1 MFERSDE
8 LPDDIDELKAL
19 TLANA
24 ARADQS
30 ETEAQAARGEILK
43 LKTEVSDLAEVNAAA
58 KVEIARLTSMLKSL
72 QRGHFGK
79 KSEKLGSDADEQ
91 QSFAFE
97 EVETGLE
104 EIGARLAAKVG
115 AKPRSAS
122 PAKPRFPS
130 HLERVEQI
138 VEPAIPPGFEDK
150 ERVKI
155 GEDESFRLDVV
166 RARFRLIVTIRPKY
180 VFKEPAAILQ
190 APAPEHI
197 VEAGLPTEALL
208 AQVAVSKYADGLPL
222 YRQEAIYARDG
233 VELSRSLMAQWMG
246 AVGFH
251 FEPLAAFI
259 LAHIREGERIFADE
273 TTLPTLD
280 PGAGKT
286 KIAWLWAYARDD
298 TPFGGAGPP
307 MVAYRFEDSRSG
319 DCAAR
324 HLGDYRGILQC
335 DGYSGYRKLARDPRA
350 NGLRLAGCWAHL
362 RRRFFELHANGESV
376 VATATVEQM
385 KMLWAVEDEARGQPP
400 EARRAA
406 RRATSVGI
414 VQALFD
420 LWERELPRISG
431 KSKLAEAIRYA
442 RSQRAALL
450 LFLDDGRVEIGGVDN
465 WRGGYRFRGVAVG
478 RQLSLIAGASFR
490 TMAPFPVAA
499 RQTGRAD
506 FPHPAFSRPVRPSL
520 SAGQRAVWGC
530 CKGRASR
537 RDTRSGFG
545 GTRRLFVP
553 RVASTSGG
561 YVDPCTPGQ
570 VHRCP

>member
-1 MFERSDE
+1 MIERSGE
-8 LPDDIDELKAL
+8 LPDDIDELRAL

-30 ETEAQAARGEILK
+30 EANAQAARGEVLK
-43 LKTEVSDLAEVNAAA
+43 LKAEVNDLAEANATA
-58 KVEIARLTSMLKSL
+58 KAEIARLTSILKTL
-72 QRGHFGK
+72 RRGRFGK
-79 KSEKLGSDADEQ
+79 KSEKLGSDEGEQ

-104 EIGARLAAKVG
+104 EIGARLAAKTG
-115 AKPRSAS
+115 AKPRSSS
-122 PAKPRFPS
+122 PTKPRFPS
-130 HLERVEQI
+130 HLERVEE
-138 VEPAIPPGFEDK
+138 VLEPAIPPGFEDK

-180 VFKEPAAILQ
+180 AFKEPTAILQ

-197 VEAGLPTEALL
+197 IEAGLPTEALL

-251 FEPLAAFI
+251 FEPLAAFV
-259 LAHIREGERIFADE
+259 LARVREGERIFADE

-286 KIAWLWAYARDD
+286 KTAWLWAYARDD
-298 TPFGGAGPP
+298 RPFGGAGPP

-335 DGYSGYRKLARDPRA
+335 DGYSGYRKLAGVPHA

-362 RRRFFELHANGESV
+362 RRRFFDLHANGESH

-385 KMLWAVEDEARGQPP
+385 KMLWALEDDVRGQSP
-400 EARRAA
+400 ETRQAA
-406 RRATSVGI
+406 RRTISADI
-414 VQALFD
+414 VKSLFD

-442 RSQRAALL
+442 RSHRAALL
-450 LFLDDGRVEIGGVDN
+450 LFIEDGRVEIDSNIVERAIRPQTITRKNSLFAGSVGGGRTWASIATMLQTCKMNGVDPYA
-465 WRGGYRFRGVAVG
+465 WTKLTLER
-478 RQLSLIAGASFR
+478 IANRWPNSDIEALMPWNFKPL
-490 TMAPFPVAA
+490 A
-499 RQTGRAD
+499 
-506 FPHPAFSRPVRPSL
+506 
-520 SAGQRAVWGC
+520 
-530 CKGRASR
+530 
-537 RDTRSGFG
+537 
-545 GTRRLFVP
+545 
-553 RVASTSGG
+553 
-561 YVDPCTPGQ
+561 
-570 VHRCP
+570 

>member
-233 VELSRSLMAQWMG
+233 VEVSRSLMAQWMG

-251 FEPLAAFI
+251 FEPLAAFV
-259 LAHIREGERIFADE
+259 LARIREGERIFADE

-286 KIAWLWAYARDD
+286 KMAWLWAYARDD

-319 DCAAR
+319 DCAVR
-324 HLGDYRGILQC
+324 HLGDFRGILQC
-335 DGYSGYRKLARDPRA
+335 DGYAGYRKLASAPRA

-362 RRRFFELHANGESV
+362 RRRFFDLHANGESV
-376 VATATVEQM
+376 VASATVEQM
-385 KMLWAVEDEARGQPP
+385 KLLWAVEDGVRGQAP
-400 EARRAA
+400 EARRVA
-406 RRATSVGI
+406 RRATSADI

-442 RSQRAALL
+442 RSHRAALL
-450 LFLDDGRVEIGGVDN
+450 LFLDDGLVEFDSNIVERAIRPQTITRKNSLFAGSVGGGRTWASIATMLQTCKMNGVDPYAWATLTLERIAN
-465 WRGGYRFRGVAVG
+465 RWPNRDIEALMPWNFKP
-478 RQLSLIAGASFR
+478 LS
-490 TMAPFPVAA
+490 
-499 RQTGRAD
+499 
-506 FPHPAFSRPVRPSL
+506 
-520 SAGQRAVWGC
+520 
-530 CKGRASR
+530 
-537 RDTRSGFG
+537 
-545 GTRRLFVP
+545 
-553 RVASTSGG
+553 
-561 YVDPCTPGQ
+561 
-570 VHRCP
+570 